1 MNSMTSETK
10 GHFLHIP
17 LDEESRF
24 MEFVVGGSD
33 WSMLFPC
40 FFLQGVGRISCEPV
54 VEPKSGLLDYACSVN
69 HAKCRRP
76 FRQSV
81 AIPSWRKHL
90 YNYRWSNIQSRH
102 GLRKNICVK
111 ALINHM
117 KWECWG
123 EVPNFVCFWYIV
135 LLKCTHI

>member
-1 MNSMTSETK
+1 
-10 GHFLHIP
+10 
-17 LDEESRF
+17 
-24 MEFVVGGSD
+24 
-33 WSMLFPC
+33 
-40 FFLQGVGRISCEPV
+40 
-54 VEPKSGLLDYACSVN
+54 
-69 HAKCRRP
+69 
-76 FRQSV
+76 
-81 AIPSWRKHL
+81 L